1 VRRALVLLLLA
12 FAPAPVMAQASQ
24 FGVRGLGMPGR
35 PVSARAAGAGGAFAI
50 FDPQSSLN
58 PAAIGGLAA
67 LTAGFDA
74 LQDFRHVENP
84 AGSASLR
91 DTRFPHLD
99 VAGPI
104 GKRPG
109 VVGLSFSNYTARDFT
124 LASSDTLTIRDTPVP
139 VSDTLQS
146 RGGLSDLR
154 AAGAYRLGNDWV
166 LGGAFHVITGST
178 RLSSRRTFA
187 DSSYR
192 PARQRSELSYA
203 GIGFSLGMVRHF
215 GEALSVA
222 VTIRSD
228 GNVKVDRDS
237 ARVARIDLP
246 YTFGLGVRWR
256 PQPKLDLAGQAV
268 MRTWSGANS
277 DLIAQG
283 GLGADNTLEVA
294 VGGEYTPD
302 LRRPGRRP
310 LRFGLRYGTLPF
322 PVTVGQQPHELGV
335 SLGSGLRF
343 AQDRAGIDLGL
354 EHVWRS
360 AGEFSER
367 SFLVNIGVTVRP

>member
-1 VRRALVLLLLA
+1 MRRAIVLLLLA
-12 FAPAPVMAQASQ
+12 CAPATLLAQASQ

-35 PVSARAAGAGGAFAI
+35 PISARAAGAGGAFAI

-84 AGSASLR
+84 AGSESLR

-99 VAGPI
+99 VAGPV
-104 GKRPG
+104 GKRPA

-124 LASSDTLTIRDTPVP
+124 LVTSDTLAIRGAPVP
-139 VSDTLQS
+139 VTDTLAS
-146 RGGLSDLR
+146 RGGLSDLG
-154 AAGAYRLGNDWV
+154 AVGAYRLGNDWV
-166 LGGAFHVITGST
+166 LGGAFHLITGST
-178 RLSSRRTFA
+178 RLDSRRTFA
-187 DSSYR
+187 DSTYR

-203 GIGFSLGMVRHF
+203 GVGFSLGVVRHF
-215 GEALSVA
+215 GQAFSVGA
-222 VTIRSD
+222 TVRSD
-228 GNVKVDRDS
+228 GHVNVDRDS

-256 PQPKLDLAGQAV
+256 PQPNLDLAAQAV
-268 MRTWSGANS
+268 ARTWSGANS
-277 DLIAQG
+277 DILAQG
-283 GLGADNTLEVA
+283 GIGADNSVELA
-294 VGGEYTPD
+294 LGGEYTPD

-310 LRFGLRYGTLPF
+310 LRFGIRYGTLPF
-322 PVTVGQQPHELGV
+322 PLVSGEQPHELGV

-360 AGEFSER
+360 AGHFSER
-367 SFLVNIGVTVRP
+367 SFLLNIGVTVRP

>member
-1 VRRALVLLLLA
+1 
-12 FAPAPVMAQASQ
+12 MAQASQ

-35 PVSARAAGAGGAFAI
+35 PISARAAGAGGAFAI

-58 PAAIGGLAA
+58 PAALGGLAA

-84 AGSASLR
+84 AGSGSLR

-99 VAGPI
+99 VAGPV
-104 GKRPG
+104 GKRPA

-124 LASSDTLTIRDTPVP
+124 LVTSDTLTIRDVPVP
-139 VSDTLQS
+139 VSDTLDS

-178 RLSSRRTFA
+178 RLSSRRTFDDPA
-187 DSSYR
+187 YR

-203 GIGFSLGMVRHF
+203 GVGFSLGAVRHF
-215 GEALSVA
+215 GQAFSVGA
-222 VTIRSD
+222 TIRSD
-228 GNVKVDRDS
+228 GHVKVDRDS
-237 ARVARIDLP
+237 AQVARIDLP
-246 YTFGLGVRWR
+246 YTFGLGLRWR

-277 DLIAQG
+277 DLMAQG
-283 GLGADNTLEVA
+283 GLGSDNTLELA

-310 LRFGLRYGTLPF
+310 LRFGFRYGTLPF
-322 PVTVGQQPHELGV
+322 PVIAGEQPHELGV
-335 SLGSGLRF
+335 SIGSGIRF

-360 AGEFSER
+360 AGDFSER